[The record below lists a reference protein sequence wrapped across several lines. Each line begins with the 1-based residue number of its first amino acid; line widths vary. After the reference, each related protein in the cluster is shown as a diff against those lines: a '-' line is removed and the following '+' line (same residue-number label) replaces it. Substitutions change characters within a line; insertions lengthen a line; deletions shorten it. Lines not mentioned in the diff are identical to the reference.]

1 MFVLGKLYY
10 FETWKPNYCFLWCF
24 VVLSRALHMFFGDLF
39 DSLFDV
45 SDKHSYI
52 IICMICVSQS
62 VTHQFDETTI
72 YTILG
77 IDRNIHLSNFS
88 S

>member
-1 MFVLGKLYY
+1 MEAELLF
-10 FETWKPNYCFLWCF
+10 F
-24 VVLSRALHMFFGDLF
+24 VVLCGTVSSATYVFWDLF